1 MRLRLIRKLRVFGG
15 MLVGIVVSAGP
26 NFGQDAAVSGSSS
39 KSEDPFADEGRYSQL
54 TEIASKRAEQKTA
67 GVEV

>member
-39 KSEDPFADEGRYSQL
+39 KSEDPFADEGR
-54 TEIASKRAEQKTA
+54 
-67 GVEV
+67 